1 MFLCYIFMKTKYLL
15 CAYLDLITSLLRLY
29 QNQKTH
35 QVDIPNK
42 LKNPTLVFFSK
53 KNMFCYLL
61 FQYLKQI
68 RP

>member
-1 MFLCYIFMKTKYLL
+1 MLFFYENKIFIACMFGFNNKFIKILSESKN
-15 CAYLDLITSLLRLY
+15 S
-29 QNQKTH
+29 
-35 QVDIPNK
+35 K